1 MLIIKVISF
10 VLIALFLYLFF
21 KDKRS
26 DISVLLMLAA
36 GILVFIFCI
45 DQIAEI
51 INFLKNISEKAGIDI
66 VYLGIVL
73 KILAIAYLASFA
85 SEICKDA
92 GASSLASKVE
102 FAGKIFIL
110 VLAIPILM
118 ATLSWTWRGRGFDA
132 SKCS

>member
-1 MLIIKVISF
+1 MLILKVVSF
-10 VLIALFLYLFF
+10 IFVALFLYLFF

-26 DISVLLMLAA
+26 DLSILIMLAA
-36 GILVFIFCI
+36 GVLVFIFCLS
-45 DQIAEI
+45 QISEI
-51 INFLKNISEKAGIDI
+51 INFLKTISEKAGIDI

-73 KILAIAYLASFA
+73 KILAIAYIASFA

-92 GASSLASKVE
+92 GAGSLASKVE

-118 ATLSWTWRGRGFDA
+118 AVLDSILQIM
-132 SKCS
+132 